1 MKTTMRHHCYISEGV
16 KLKIVKTSN
25 VGIGA
30 EKLDH
35 SNFAYGIT
43 K

>member
-1 MKTTMRHHCYISEGV
+1 MKTTMRHHCYISEG
-16 KLKIVKTSN
+16 KIKSENIN